1 MESKTR
7 NVRSGFQGKHRPN
20 IVMNLVAICFLFFF
34 SPLSAQ
40 PQNTLA
46 ALLACDTESDLGN
59 PIKKDLANIRILMR
73 EISRYTGIQ
82 VKTAE
87 LSDANLSIE
96 SVQKWVADVNE
107 SHPDVVL
114 FYFSGHG
121 YRTASTLEPWPILF
135 FSKPDEDL
143 DSLTLWNNL
152 KDLKPRLLIVLLD
165 CCNRRSTFADLG
177 LRQAAKNLV
186 WETKRHPGFKTLF
199 LRTQGTILAIGAAPG
214 EAAYAL
220 ENGSLFTA
228 SLTQTM
234 RSSTTAKK
242 TSWNAILAHTASLC
256 SRLQHPASF
265 IQTSEWIPAKSLS
278 STGRKKAKPAS

>member
-1 MESKTR
+1 M
-7 NVRSGFQGKHRPN
+7 PD
-20 IVMNLVAICFLFFF
+20 M
-34 SPLSAQ
+34 LSAIDSRIQ
-40 PQNTLA
+40 SFVQNW
-46 ALLACDTESDLGN
+46 
-59 PIKKDLANIRILMR
+59 I
-73 EISRYTGIQ
+73 
-82 VKTAE
+82 
-87 LSDANLSIE
+87 
-96 SVQKWVADVNE
+96 ADVNE
-107 SHPDVVL
+107 SHPDVIL

-121 YRTASTLEPWPILF
+121 YRTVSTLEPWPILF
-135 FSKPDEDL
+135 FSKTDEDL
-143 DSLTLWNNL
+143 DSLTLWNSL

-265 IQTSEWIPAKSLS
+265 IQTSEWLPAKNLS
-278 STGRKKAKPAS
+278 ATGRKKAKPAS